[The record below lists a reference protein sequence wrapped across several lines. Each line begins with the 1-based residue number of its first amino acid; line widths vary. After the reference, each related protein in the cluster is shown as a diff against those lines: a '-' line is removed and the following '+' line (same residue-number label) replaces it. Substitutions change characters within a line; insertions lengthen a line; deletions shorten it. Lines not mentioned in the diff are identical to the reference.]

1 LRQYTKL
8 HQMKTYITL
17 FYIKLKEYF
26 AYRLNFIM
34 WRFRMIFSTFITM
47 FLWIAVYES
56 RGQFGSYSKYELLT
70 YILLTGAIMALSTS
84 TRTTQLASEINDG
97 SIMNVL
103 LKPVSVFKLYA
114 TNDAVDKV
122 LNGMFS
128 ILELMLVAHVLQ
140 VPLIAPHLSLYVFF
154 FIICGVALLFFIN
167 LLLSFVAFW
176 TTEIWA
182 PRFIFFTVI
191 FFVSG
196 AFFPLD
202 LLPEHVYNFLLY
214 TPIPYFFFLPG
225 HVMVKGVNP
234 DVIGIQIISAVVWVF
249 GLYAIT
255 RVVWKKGI
263 SEFSFWGK

>member
-1 LRQYTKL
+1 MKL
-8 HQMKTYITL
+8 YLVL

-47 FLWIAVYES
+47 FFWIAVYETRPIFGAYS
-56 RGQFGSYSKYELLT
+56 RIELLS
-70 YILLTGAIMALSTS
+70 YILFTVAIMTLSSS
-84 TRTTQLASEINDG
+84 TRTTQLASDINDG
-97 SIMNVL
+97 SIMNL
-103 LKPVSVFKLYA
+103 ILKPLSVFKTYA
-114 TNDAVDKV
+114 TNDAVDKL
-122 LNGMFS
+122 LNGLFS
-128 ILELMLVAHVLQ
+128 IGELILVAFLLNISLVQ
-140 VPLIAPHLSLYVFF
+140 PHISFY
-154 FIICGVALLFFIN
+154 FIYFLICGILLMFFIN

-202 LLPEHVYNFLLY
+202 LLPHNVYRILLY

-225 HVMVKGVNP
+225 HLLVKGV
-234 DVIGIQIISAVVWVF
+234 DYEVIMTQLITAGVWV
-249 GLYAIT
+249 GLLYMAT
-255 RVVWKKGI
+255 LAVWRKGMRD
-263 SEFSFWGK
+263 FSFWGK

>member
-1 LRQYTKL
+1 
-8 HQMKTYITL
+8 MKKYLTL

-26 AYRLNFIM
+26 AYRLNFVM
-34 WRFRMIFSTFITM
+34 WRFRMIFSTSITM
-47 FLWIAVYES
+47 FLWIAVYAN
-56 RGQFGSYSKYELLT
+56 RAQFGSYSKQELLT
-70 YILLTGAIMALSTS
+70 YILLTGAIMTLSTS

-114 TNDAVDKV
+114 TNDAVDKL
-122 LNGMFS
+122 LNGVFS
-128 ILELMLVAHVLQ
+128 VLELMLIAYLLQ
-140 VPLIAPHLSLYVFF
+140 IPLAMPQLSWFF
-154 FIICGVALLFFIN
+154 FYFLICGIMLLFFVN

-202 LLPEHVYNFLLY
+202 LLPTYVYRALLY

-225 HVMVKGVNP
+225 QLLVKGV
-234 DVIGIQIISAVVWVF
+234 DTGLIWTQLGMAGVWVGF
-249 GLYAIT
+249 LYIIT
-255 RVVWKKGI
+255 RMVWKKGI